1 MYTFNAKWWPR
12 GGVGSFPEREKWSPF
27 SKGKILWS
35 TVVVKVSLC
44 TAVPFL
50 FVRRLEVTHS
60 AFLREYKIKVDG
72 QLRGYNHSWFS
83 FSKKATS
90 LLNDPFS
97 LALTSMFPLTTVR
110 NAVHVVYS
118 NAHALSRSAGGQSV
132 RQCSGA
138 RGGPTTPIAPGTC
151 FVYLWSTD
159 LWHHIRLQSCCS
171 VFARSTKMDARCYLV
186 FSLF

>member
-1 MYTFNAKWWPR
+1 M
-12 GGVGSFPEREKWSPF
+12 GSFPEREKWSPF

-50 FVRRLEVTHS
+50 FVRRLEATHS

-97 LALTSMFPLTTVR
+97 LALISMFPLRTVR

-132 RQCSGA
+132 RQ
-138 RGGPTTPIAPGTC
+138 
-151 FVYLWSTD
+151 WSLSSPLTS
-159 LWHHIRLQSCCS
+159 LLS
-171 VFARSTKMDARCYLV
+171 RSFKVVVLRWSHDTFRFCV
-186 FSLF
+186 